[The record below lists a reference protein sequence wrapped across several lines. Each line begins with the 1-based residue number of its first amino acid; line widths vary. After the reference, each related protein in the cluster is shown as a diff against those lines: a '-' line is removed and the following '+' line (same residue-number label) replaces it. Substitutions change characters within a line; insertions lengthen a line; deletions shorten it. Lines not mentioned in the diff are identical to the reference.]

1 MGHLKEQS
9 NTERDNRH
17 FLRGLGRAAAGSVIF
32 SLPLLMTMEMWNL
45 GFYLDPVN
53 RAVMLVM
60 SIPLLVGLSHV
71 FGFEETFGWQDDL
84 IDTFVALCISF
95 VSSGAILYLIGLINS
110 KSSLEE
116 LFGKIQL
123 QIIPGSIGALL
134 AQSQLGTKTEKEK
147 DSTSYLSELFIMAVG
162 ALFLSLSIAPTEEVM
177 LIAVG
182 LSPLQAFVIA
192 LVSLGL
198 MHLFVYSID
207 IKGTEKTQSMIA
219 GWRLFLKFTVTGYAI
234 VLTTSFLVLKILDRL
249 EGLGACEALMMTV
262 VLGLP
267 SAIGAASARLV
278 I

>member
-1 MGHLKEQS
+1 MAEFKGQL
-9 NTERDNRH
+9 NAARDNRH

-32 SLPLLMTMEMWNL
+32 SLPLLMTMEMWSL
-45 GFYLDPVN
+45 GFYLDPIK
-53 RAVMLVM
+53 RAVMLVT

-71 FGFEETFGWQDDL
+71 FGFEETFSWQDDL
-84 IDTFVALCISF
+84 IDAFVALCVSF
-95 VSSGAILYLIGLINS
+95 VCSGAILYLIGIIGP

-123 QIIPGSIGALL
+123 QMIPGSIGALL
-134 AQSQLGTKTEKEK
+134 AQSQLGTKTDKEK
-147 DSTSYLSELFIMAVG
+147 HSTSYASELFIMAIG
-162 ALFLSLSIAPTEEVM
+162 ALFLSLSIAPTEEVL

-182 LSPLQAFVIA
+182 ISKLQALVIA
-192 LVSLGL
+192 VISLGL

-207 IKGTEKTQSMIA
+207 IKGTEKTYSMIA
-219 GWRLFLKFTVTGYAI
+219 GWRLFLKFTVSGYAV
-234 VLTTSFLVLKILDRL
+234 VLVVCFLVLDLLGRL
-249 EGLGACEALMMTV
+249 NGMGSREALMMTV